1 MNPNRRIEK
10 MSMAPIVRDY
20 TVILTPEPNV
30 GGYSVTVPALPEV
43 ATQGETVEEALAM
56 AREAIEL
63 SLEVRRDEGDPIPA
77 DVSPLEQ
84 RIHVEIE
91 AA

>member
-1 MNPNRRIEK
+1 
-10 MSMAPIVRDY
+10 MAPIVRDY
-20 TVILTPEPNV
+20 TVILTPEPEA

-77 DVSPLEQ
+77 DVTPLEQ
-84 RIHVEIE
+84 RVHVEID

>member
-1 MNPNRRIEK
+1 
-10 MSMAPIVRDY
+10 
-20 TVILTPEPNV
+20 
-30 GGYSVTVPALPEV
+30 
-43 ATQGETVEEALAM
+43 M

-77 DVSPLEQ
+77 DVAPLEQ
-84 RIHVEIE
+84 RVHVEID